1 MDVTA
6 PMSFDLTD
14 SAATDAL
21 GAALGRTLMALASCA
36 SEPPARSAADAAD
49 VPGPTASASV
59 LYLRGELGAGKT
71 STVRA
76 LLRAVG
82 VRGPIRSPTYTLLD
96 TYLAGGLICVH
107 VDLYRLQ
114 VRSEVEE
121 LGLRDLLGPATLL
134 LIEWPERGFDA
145 LPPADMELAL
155 DYAGEGRRASLAAST
170 GLGQAWLGKLVLDTS
185 LSPYVSNLT

>member
-1 MDVTA
+1 
-6 PMSFDLTD
+6 
-14 SAATDAL
+14 
-21 GAALGRTLMALASCA
+21 
-36 SEPPARSAADAAD
+36 
-49 VPGPTASASV
+49 
-59 LYLRGELGAGKT
+59 
-71 STVRA
+71 
-76 LLRAVG
+76 
-82 VRGPIRSPTYTLLD
+82 
-96 TYLAGGLICVH
+96 
-107 VDLYRLQ
+107 